1 MEGKE
6 GIVVGE
12 SVGGK
17 VKVWMIGAEAGGAC
31 GLGGSCCRTGS
42 RASCDLK
49 QMFAFFEGNSHVTE
63 IEALNAAGAQIGQ
76 RCLVELKGDK
86 NALVKGS
93 LAAYLIPGLL
103 FLVGLGVGGWLGGLL
118 GWSGDSRILA
128 QLGGGLLLL
137 GLAFLGARLYGRARQ
152 KDTFMPMV
160 TAVLQ
165 PTEVERSAETA
176 VSTESAGG
184 VRRP

>member
-1 MEGKE
+1 MKGVIFLEGKE
-6 GIVVGE
+6 GIVVAEGTE
-12 SVGGK
+12 GK

-31 GLGGSCCRTGS
+31 GLGDSCCRAGS

-49 QMFAFFEGNSHVTE
+49 QMFAFFAGNSHVTE
-63 IEALNAAGAQIGQ
+63 IEALNATGAQVGQ

-103 FLVGLGVGGWLGGLL
+103 FLVGLGLGGWLGGLL
-118 GWSGDSRILA
+118 GWSGDVRILT

-137 GLAFLGARLYGRARQ
+137 SLAFLGARLYGRARQ
-152 KDTFMPMV
+152 RDAFMPVV

-165 PTEVERSAETA
+165 PTQAERSAEA
-176 VSTESAGG
+176 KVSTESE
-184 VRRP
+184 